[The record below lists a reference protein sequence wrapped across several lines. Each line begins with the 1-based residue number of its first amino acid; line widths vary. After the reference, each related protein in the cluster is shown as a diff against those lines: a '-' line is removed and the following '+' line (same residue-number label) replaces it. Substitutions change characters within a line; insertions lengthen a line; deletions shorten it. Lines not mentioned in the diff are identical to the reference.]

1 MDYKI
6 ILYFIIIVIPLNIS
20 SIIIPLWKNT
30 CSENKIIRD
39 WITLKLGQYVL
50 AYGIANLIFSFN
62 LFISMIILLNRSCV
76 GCNRI
81 YIIII
86 ISLEI
91 SYHIIWS
98 LLVNII
104 FFDYYLECFLKGE
117 PLTILALIDWIVAL
131 LTVSI
136 FSY

>member
-1 MDYKI
+1 
-6 ILYFIIIVIPLNIS
+6 
-20 SIIIPLWKNT
+20 
-30 CSENKIIRD
+30 
-39 WITLKLGQYVL
+39 
-50 AYGIANLIFSFN
+50 
-62 LFISMIILLNRSCV
+62 MIILLNRSCV

-117 PLTILALIDWIVAL
+117 PLTILALID
-131 LTVSI
+131 
-136 FSY
+136 